1 MLVLTIWLHA
11 IVTKSAYY
19 KNLHCNETEKAE
31 GKWRKEEKHPHYE
44 IWYESTFEFQDDS
57 THCHLYPLLIST
69 FQWPRFIH
77 CCYPRSILR
86 ARLVCL
92 FVCCPE
98 IHVSLCAYR
107 KVYANMYVS
116 ALRAREWIKQ
126 PGFYFLRISIFG
138 SSKQK
143 MKQTILKEPRIIA
156 KKLELF
162 KIEVKKRTNQSN
174 KYQAT
179 NLRFKTNS
187 KNCSFRNVFKC
198 HWNG

>member
-1 MLVLTIWLHA
+1 M
-11 IVTKSAYY
+11 
-19 KNLHCNETEKAE
+19 C
-31 GKWRKEEKHPHYE
+31 RKEEKQPHYE

-86 ARLVCL
+86 AQLVCL
-92 FVCCPE
+92 FAAPKYTFRWIE
-98 IHVSLCAYR
+98 IDFWKWNRR

-126 PGFYFLRISIFG
+126 PGFYFVKISIFG
-138 SSKQK
+138 SSKQ
-143 MKQTILKEPRIIA
+143 TILRGSRIIA

-162 KIEVKKRTNQSN
+162 KMEI
-174 KYQAT
+174 
-179 NLRFKTNS
+179 F
-187 KNCSFRNVFKC
+187 
-198 HWNG
+198 